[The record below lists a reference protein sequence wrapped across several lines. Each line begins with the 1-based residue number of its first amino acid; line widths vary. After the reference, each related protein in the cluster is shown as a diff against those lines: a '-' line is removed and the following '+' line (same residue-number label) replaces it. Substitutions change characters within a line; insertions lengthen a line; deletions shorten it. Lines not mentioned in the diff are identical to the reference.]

1 MVFSGD
7 WDIDNLIMSD
17 ILDKLEFYSCSTR
30 KKMLKKGGQ
39 KVVKDQGSML
49 YGLTWRGYL
58 APGRYREK
66 DEKTGMY
73 KTKVKVEHPE
83 LEEIFREFADFHF
96 PDFDYGSVQLNKN
109 FPCPRH
115 IDSSNKSESILC
127 CFGEYTGGETC
138 IEYAP
143 GHIKQVYPNK
153 KPICFDG
160 SKYYH
165 WVNPFEGKRYSLVFF
180 HSPYSLM

>member
-1 MVFSGD
+1 MFSGD
-7 WDIDNLIMSD
+7 WDIDNLIMTD
-17 ILDKLEFYSCSTR
+17 VLDKIDFYSCSTR

-73 KTKVKVEHPE
+73 ITKVKVEHPE

-143 GHIKQVYPNK
+143 GHIKEVYPNK

-165 WVNPFEGKRYSLVFF
+165 WVKPFEGKRYSLVFF